1 MILLY
6 SSELT
11 MTFNELLSHEDIEL
25 FFESQWL
32 ACVLTELKSNTIF
45 LKEISVN
52 QSFSSLISDN
62 LSWSCYFQI

>member
-11 MTFNELLSHEDIEL
+11 MTFSELLSHEDIE
-25 FFESQWL
+25 FFFLSQWL
-32 ACVLTELKSNTIF
+32 ACVLMELKSNITF

-52 QSFSSLISDN
+52 QSYKSFSSLMSGH
-62 LSWSCYFQI
+62 LL